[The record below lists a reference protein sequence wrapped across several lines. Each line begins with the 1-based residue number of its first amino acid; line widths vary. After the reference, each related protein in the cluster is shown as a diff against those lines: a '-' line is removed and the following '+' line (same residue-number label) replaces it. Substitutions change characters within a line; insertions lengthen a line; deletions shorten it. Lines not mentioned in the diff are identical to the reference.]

1 MGIAALRHVIQSVGL
16 DTEEAA
22 LYIAGLKL
30 GTAPASA
37 YAKKTGFNRITTYN
51 NLEKLTKRG
60 IFSVV
65 RKRNAKSYQP
75 ISPEKLS
82 IEARKN
88 VEALERILPDL
99 RGIMGNHHRTPRVRY
114 FEGMEGVRKVYEDT
128 LTADGLLL
136 NFANSKMVRS
146 FWKDYDTEYVAERVK
161 KGIFLKG
168 IAPDDEAGRKVQGED
183 KINLREIRL
192 VSVKDFPLSNEI
204 KIYDNKVAIVSFPE
218 DESEIFGVII
228 ESKEVA
234 DTQRQIF
241 EMAWRYAA
249 LGEGARRKE
258 KLGTEETKSGK
269 TKVRKDQLAMFG
281 R

>member
-1 MGIAALRHVIQSVGL
+1 MGTAALKHVIQSVGL

-30 GTAPASA
+30 GSAPASD
-37 YAKKTGFNRITTYN
+37 YGKKAGFNRITTYN
-51 NLEKLTKRG
+51 HLEKLTKRG

-65 RKRNAKSYQP
+65 RKRNIKYYQP

-88 VEALERILPDL
+88 VEALDRVLPDL
-99 RGIMGNHHRTPRVRY
+99 RGLMGNHHRTPRVRY
-114 FEGMEGVRKVYEDT
+114 FEGADGIRDIYRDT
-128 LTADGLLL
+128 LTAETDLL
-136 NFANSKMVRS
+136 NFANSSIVRN
-146 FWKDYDTEYVAERVK
+146 FWKEYDKQYVQERVK
-161 KGIFLKG
+161 KGIHLKG
-168 IAPDDEAGRKVQGED
+168 VAPDDETGRKVQGKD
-183 KINLREIRL
+183 KESFREIRL
-192 VSVKDFPLSNEI
+192 VSVKEFPINNEI
-204 KIYDNKVAIVSFPE
+204 NIYDNKVAIISFAE
-218 DESEIFGVII
+218 DESEVFGVII

-258 KLGTEETKSGK
+258 KIDTEEGVA
-269 TKVRKDQLAMFG
+269 KVRKDQLIMFE
-281 R
+281 